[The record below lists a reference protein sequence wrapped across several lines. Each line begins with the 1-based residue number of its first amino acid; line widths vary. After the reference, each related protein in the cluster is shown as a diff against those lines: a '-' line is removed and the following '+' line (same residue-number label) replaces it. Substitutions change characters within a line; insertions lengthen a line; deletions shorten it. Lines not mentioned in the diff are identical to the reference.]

1 MIKLKKLTI
10 YEVLEELCKINT
22 LVRDIVVATADFGV
36 EEGGEPKHVTYRH
49 KDIDTVDYVTT
60 EIRNMLL
67 DIRKRCI
74 SGFEGRKD
82 GQILSKLGQTIK
94 EKK

>member
-1 MIKLKKLTI
+1 MKKLTI
-10 YEVLEELCKINT
+10 YEVLEELCKIKT
-22 LVRDIVVATADFGV
+22 LASDIMVATADFGV
-36 EEGGEPKHVTYRH
+36 EVGGEPKHVTYRY
-49 KDIDTVDYVTT
+49 KDIDTVDFVTT

-82 GQILSKLGQTIK
+82 GQILSKLGQIK